1 MTVDKHIEAP
11 AKTVE
16 KASNSGDT
24 CSTSLSIFENLALA
38 WEEKDQ
44 LPVLV
49 LRAICRLAEE
59 QPENVEQGFTS
70 VEIVAKVGQIR
81 GNSWHFSET
90 ESRKISTNWKR
101 LRVIQEKK
109 RAGIIQH
116 METKGFD
123 TFPHIDMVNKGGGSG
138 HETRYSIVWRR
149 FDEEPDID
157 EVLSRSSI
165 RTGVLPEGWIQYV
178 CEDVEGIS
186 KYLAKGWRIQLIIVM
201 ALLAIIFVLY
211 YGGFALTL
219 IFDRENTSQIFQLL
233 SSGIILA
240 ALIWAFFGHL
250 LTLQSKRI
258 VPLPSIFQSLDN
270 NHLIELK
277 ASKDK
282 AKQPK
287 LVRYSGECPICKGR
301 VIAKSGGLAFFGRIV
316 GKCENAPVE
325 HIFSF
330 DHVTRRGKPLR

>member
-1 MTVDKHIEAP
+1 MLIPVP
-11 AKTVE
+11 PP
-16 KASNSGDT
+16 
-24 CSTSLSIFENLALA
+24 LSILENLALT

-59 QPENVEQGFTS
+59 QPENEEQGFTS
-70 VEIVAKVGQIR
+70 LEIVEKVGQIR

-109 RAGIIQH
+109 RTGIIQDIAA
-116 METKGFD
+116 KGFD
-123 TFPHIDMVNKGGGSG
+123 TFPHVDKVNKGGGSG
-138 HETRYSIVWRR
+138 HETRYSIIWRR

-157 EVLSRSSI
+157 QILTRSAINTDS
-165 RTGVLPEGWIQYV
+165 LPEDWIQYV

-186 KYLAKGWRIQLIIVM
+186 KYLTKGWRIQLIITM

-219 IFDRENTSQIFQLL
+219 MFDRENTSQILQLL
-233 SSGIILA
+233 SGGIILA
-240 ALIWAFFGHL
+240 ALVWAFFGHL

-277 ASKDK
+277 TSDDK
-282 AKQPK
+282 EKQSK
-287 LVRYSGECPICKGR
+287 LVRYSGECPICNGR
-301 VIAKSGGLAFFGRIV
+301 VIAKSGGLTFFGRIV